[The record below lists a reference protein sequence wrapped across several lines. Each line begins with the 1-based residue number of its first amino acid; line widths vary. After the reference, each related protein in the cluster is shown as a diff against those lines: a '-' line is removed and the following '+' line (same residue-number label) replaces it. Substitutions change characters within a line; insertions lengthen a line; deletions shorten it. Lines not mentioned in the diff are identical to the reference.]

1 MHKPQVKIGT
11 QTFSNRDG
19 SRAKDEHA
27 ATNQQLPSFPC
38 VTSWLLIPSTNS
50 FGGSGAQM
58 SYVQGNNNLYN
69 TIRLPCRSMIM
80 VGI

>member
-1 MHKPQVKIGT
+1 MNLKYKLYRAT
-11 QTFSNRDG
+11 QTFSNKDG
-19 SRAKDEHA
+19 SRANDEHA

-58 SYVQGNNNLYN
+58 SYREIII
-69 TIRLPCRSMIM
+69 TIIQF
-80 VGI
+80 IY